1 MTTVINVS
9 KNSQGKFLI
18 LVCSCVKHDIA
29 IVVDAM
35 ATANSG
41 TMATRQLFVIICQVT
56 NIKPCIYSQIGEDPT
71 REGLLDTPMR
81 AAKAMTYFTK
91 GYQETVRQVV
101 KVGYK
106 DI

>member
-18 LVCSCVKHDIA
+18 LVCSCVSHDIA

-41 TMATRQLFVIICQVT
+41 TMATRQLFVIIC
-56 NIKPCIYSQIGEDPT
+56 
-71 REGLLDTPMR
+71 
-81 AAKAMTYFTK
+81 
-91 GYQETVRQVV
+91 
-101 KVGYK
+101 
-106 DI
+106 